1 MGDYQTG
8 ITVNNFILQKS
19 HFKTY
24 PNSTRNLNRLTRTVD
39 VTIYDENSAI
49 VEIVKMPEESPIKVY
64 TSRLKGKDRELGV
77 LKLPESLTVDV
88 NKRIDLIKR
97 RNRAPIIYH
106 KITADKLFST
116 FNIQIRNIN
125 PYK

>member
-1 MGDYQTG
+1 M
-8 ITVNNFILQKS
+8 
-19 HFKTY
+19 
-24 PNSTRNLNRLTRTVD
+24 NRLTRTVD
-39 VTIYDENSAI
+39 VTVYDENSAI